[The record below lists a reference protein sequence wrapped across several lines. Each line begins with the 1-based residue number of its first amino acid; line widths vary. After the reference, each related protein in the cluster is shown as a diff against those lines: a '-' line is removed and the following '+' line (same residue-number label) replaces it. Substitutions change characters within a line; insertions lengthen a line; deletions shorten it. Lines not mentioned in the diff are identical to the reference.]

1 MRHIYIIGI
10 LSIICLCASCS
21 TNRYSLKSSL
31 RADESLMGKDHKEI
45 NRLMGLAGWNYTE
58 HPNISLNDHPD
69 ATHCEV
75 IFDEELGEHIFRF
88 SIHANAAH
96 LDGDR
101 GKKEDR
107 QRNEMKSLTAE
118 RWRHLNGNIGERQ
131 ILKWKFRLPTGFRPS
146 TKFCH
151 IHQLKAQEGN
161 NGAPLITISTRCN
174 KDGSNRRIQVIH
186 TGDTRESSRGV
197 LVDNLPLSDF
207 EGQWIEVT
215 TEMHY
220 KHDGAFKIKMKR
232 MSDGKI
238 LIDKKFKGIDLW
250 RTGATNIRNKFGL
263 YRSYGRKMRH
273 GNDRPDNGIKDES
286 IDLADFRVYEK
297 KR

>member
-31 RADESLMGKDHKEI
+31 RADESLVWKDHKEI
-45 NRLMGLAGWNYTE
+45 NKLMGHAGWNYTE

-69 ATHCEV
+69 GKHCEV
-75 IFDEELGEHIFRF
+75 IFDKELGEYIFRF

-118 RWRHLNGNIGERQ
+118 RWRHLNGNIGEKQ

-232 MSDGKI
+232 MSDGKT

-263 YRSYGRKMRH
+263 YRSYGRKMRD

-286 IDLADFRVYEK
+286 IDLTNFRVYEK
-297 KR
+297 KM

>member
-1 MRHIYIIGI
+1 
-10 LSIICLCASCS
+10 
-21 TNRYSLKSSL
+21 
-31 RADESLMGKDHKEI
+31 MGKDYKEI

-69 ATHCEV
+69 GKHCEV
-75 IFDEELGEHIFRF
+75 IFDKELGEHIFRF

-107 QRNEMKSLTAE
+107 QRNEMKSQTSE
-118 RWRHLNGNIGERQ
+118 QWRHLNGNIGEKQ

-197 LVDNLPLSDF
+197 IIDNLPLSDF
-207 EGQWIEVT
+207 EGEWIEVT

-220 KHDGAFKIKMKR
+220 KHDGTFKIKMKR
-232 MSDGKI
+232 MCDGKT
-238 LIDKKFKGIDLW
+238 LINKKFKGIDLW

-263 YRSYGRKMRH
+263 YRSYGRKMRD

-286 IDLADFRVYEK
+286 IDLTNFRVYEK
-297 KR
+297 KM

>member
-1 MRHIYIIGI
+1 
-10 LSIICLCASCS
+10 
-21 TNRYSLKSSL
+21 
-31 RADESLMGKDHKEI
+31 MGKDHKEI

-58 HPNISLNDHPD
+58 HPNISPNDHPD

-75 IFDEELGEHIFRF
+75 IFDEELGEYIFRF
-88 SIHANAAH
+88 SIHTNAAH

-118 RWRHLNGNIGERQ
+118 RWRHLNGNIGEKQ

-232 MSDGKI
+232 MSDGKT
-238 LIDKKFKGIDLW
+238 LINKKFKGIDLW

-263 YRSYGRKMRH
+263 YRSYGRKMRD

>member
-1 MRHIYIIGI
+1 MRNIYIIGI
-10 LSIICLCASCS
+10 LSIISLCASCS

-45 NRLMGLAGWNYTE
+45 NRLMGRAGWNYTE

-75 IFDEELGEHIFRF
+75 IFDKELGEYIFRF

-131 ILKWKFRLPTGFRPS
+131 ILKWKFAFRNDER
-146 TKFCH
+146 K
-151 IHQLKAQEGN
+151 
-161 NGAPLITISTRCN
+161 
-174 KDGSNRRIQVIH
+174 H
-186 TGDTRESSRGV
+186 TPV
-197 LVDNLPLSDF
+197 N
-207 EGQWIEVT
+207 EV
-215 TEMHY
+215 
-220 KHDGAFKIKMKR
+220 
-232 MSDGKI
+232 
-238 LIDKKFKGIDLW
+238 
-250 RTGATNIRNKFGL
+250 
-263 YRSYGRKMRH
+263 
-273 GNDRPDNGIKDES
+273 
-286 IDLADFRVYEK
+286 
-297 KR
+297 